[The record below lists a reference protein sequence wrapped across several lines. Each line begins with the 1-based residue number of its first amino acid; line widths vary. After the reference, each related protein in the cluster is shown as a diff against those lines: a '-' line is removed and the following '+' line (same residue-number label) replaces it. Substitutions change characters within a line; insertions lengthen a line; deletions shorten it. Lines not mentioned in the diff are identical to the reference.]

1 MRASEASTG
10 RALSDDPH
18 RRTNEAKMDPPHQL
32 PYRGASGSDA
42 PPAKFEEITTR
53 SGTSAGPWGDRLD
66 NDKPSRSTGS
76 VSLPPTFEP
85 IRALAYVIEPR
96 APSYRAIMSV
106 FAAAKRRYV
115 IQLRPSEVEA
125 ELRKEGIE
133 LDLPEGGIE
142 ELLDQLTRWGNLRRN
157 HDSASA
163 QTLEEFQR
171 RRAIYVLTAE
181 GEAAEQAIARVLEA
195 MERSGSLQKVMFTA
209 ILEKL
214 RRLHVAASQDPD
226 DSAVIFRVL
235 SELYA
240 DFTSLTENASLF
252 LSSIQQAL
260 DSETYDTDVFRSY
273 KYAVIEYLER
283 FISELKRQE
292 DAIAEAIQ
300 RVEKIGI
307 EALVAVAAKETESP
321 RPDGGVSSDRDLLL
335 TKWRG
340 IRDWFMG
347 DGKQRPLAEGL
358 RAAATSAIARMLR
371 ILNHLNEQRFRRV
384 SRVADFQQIAVWFE
398 SMEDEGDAH
407 ALFKDAFGLSPPRHI
422 LQLPGEDDAS
432 SAKASWSNIEPV
444 TVPWALRARARPT
457 RAGRPGRREDF
468 TDAKARLEAAR
479 RERETRTEEALK
491 VFVGR
496 GRLRASELPTLT
508 AEAIDALL
516 EYLDACLTTGTTGD
530 GPRVVRSPD
539 GRFILTIEIHATHH
553 HVPIQ
558 SDTGTLH
565 ARDFYVTVE
574 EAPT

>member
-1 MRASEASTG
+1 MTEGEPNVTE
-10 RALSDDPH
+10 
-18 RRTNEAKMDPPHQL
+18 RRTA
-32 PYRGASGSDA
+32 
-42 PPAKFEEITTR
+42 T
-53 SGTSAGPWGDRLD
+53 
-66 NDKPSRSTGS
+66 
-76 VSLPPTFEP
+76 PPTFEP
-85 IRALAYVIEPR
+85 IRSLAYVIEPR
-96 APSYRAIMSV
+96 ASAYRAIMSV
-106 FAAAKRRYV
+106 FAGAKRRYV

-133 LDLPEGGIE
+133 LDLPDGGIE

-163 QTLEEFQR
+163 QTLQEFQR

-195 MERSGSLQKVMFTA
+195 MERSGSLQKVMFGA

-214 RRLHVAASQDPD
+214 RRLQVAATEDPD
-226 DSAVIFRVL
+226 DSAILFRVL
-235 SELYA
+235 SELYS
-240 DFTSLTENASLF
+240 DFSSLTENASLF

-273 KYAVIEYLER
+273 KYAVIEYLEQ

-292 DAIAEAIQ
+292 DAIADAIQ
-300 RVEKIGI
+300 RVEKVGV
-307 EALVAVAAKETESP
+307 EGLVAVAAKETESP
-321 RPDGGVSSDRDLLL
+321 RPDGSVSSDRDLLL
-335 TKWRG
+335 EKWRG
-340 IRDWFMG
+340 IRDWFVG
-347 DGKQRPLAEGL
+347 DAKQRPLAEGL

-384 SRVADFQQIAVWFE
+384 SRVADFQQLAVWFE
-398 SMEDEGDAH
+398 TMEDEGDAH

-422 LQLPGEDDAS
+422 LQLPNEDDAS
-432 SAKASWSNIEPV
+432 SSKSSWMHIEPLE
-444 TVPWALRARARPT
+444 VPWALRARARPT

-468 TDAKARLEAAR
+468 TDAKSHLEAAR
-479 RERETRTEEALK
+479 REREAKTEEALK

-516 EYLDACLTTGTTGD
+516 EYLDACLTTPTSGD

-539 GRFILTIEIHATHH
+539 GRFILTVEIHATNDP
-553 HVPIQ
+553 VPIH
-558 SDTGTLH
+558 SDNGTLH
-565 ARDFYVTVE
+565 APDFHITVD